1 MPTVWAIQFPWL
13 NCPFFISGE
22 VRLIDRHDEYSLLL
36 LAGGKNARMGAVKA
50 ELLYEGKTFLEH
62 MLDKA
67 RHLGI
72 RDFYISGYESP
83 FENVRTLPDHFTDRG
98 PLGGLHAGL
107 RAIRTPYC
115 LVLPVDAPK
124 LPPEI
129 LEELICRHQNRTDEQ
144 VLIWEHGV
152 RQEPLIAIYPAAMAD
167 TIEDLIREHSAAVF
181 HALEVWGYRR
191 YRRELQEDLVLNVNT
206 PQAYNRLLG
215 LETEALMEKE
225 TIMLRRISGQE
236 LINTKDEVALEHH
249 LTIHLHNGK
258 QIQVACTPTH
268 TEELVL
274 GRRYLLGDLMQKE
287 YPPQPEG
294 TLEAVEIQLLFSIL
308 ESMFENPGD
317 LFQSTGCAH
326 SCALV
331 TDGQLRCAMEDIG
344 RHNALDKVIGYA
356 LKHGIP
362 IGQSIVFTSGRIS
375 EDYLQKVIKAGFRIV
390 VSRSAVTAG
399 AVALARRENIT
410 LLGFMRKN
418 AGNVYHMGEVS
429 LR

>member
-1 MPTVWAIQFPWL
+1 MARQ
-13 NCPFFISGE
+13 
-22 VRLIDRHDEYSLLL
+22 DQYSLLL

-83 FENVRTLPDHFTDRG
+83 NESVRTLPDHFTDRG

-124 LPPEI
+124 LPEEI
-129 LEELICRHQNRTDEQ
+129 LEALICQHEQRTDEQ

-167 TIEDLIREHSAAVF
+167 TIEDLIREHSAPVF
-181 HALEVWGYRR
+181 RSLEVWGYRR
-191 YRRELQEDLVLNVNT
+191 FRKELEEDLVLNVNT

-215 LETEALMEKE
+215 LETEALAEKE
-225 TIMLRRISGQE
+225 TIMLQRISGRE
-236 LINTKDEVALEHH
+236 ILNIKDEVALEHH
-249 LTIHLHNGK
+249 LTIHLHNGNS
-258 QIQVACTPTH
+258 IQVACTPTH
-268 TEELVL
+268 AEELVL
-274 GRRYLLGDLMQKE
+274 GRRYLMDDLMKKE

-294 TLEAVEIQLLFSIL
+294 ILESAEISSLFSIM
-308 ESMFENPGD
+308 ESMFDNPGD
-317 LFQSTGCAH
+317 LFQTTGCAH

-331 TDGQLRCAMEDIG
+331 TDGVIQCSMEDIG

-356 LKHGIP
+356 LKNGIP
-362 IGQSIVFTSGRIS
+362 IRKSIVFTSGRIS
-375 EDYLQKVIKAGFRIV
+375 EDYLQKVIKAGFRMV

-399 AVALARRENIT
+399 AVALAQRENIT
-410 LLGFMRKN
+410 MLGFMRKN
-418 AGNVYHMGEVS
+418 AGNIYCSGEVA